1 MKQEY
6 SPNKYFKNFINIL
19 KKTRNLKTH
28 YLPNPYK
35 LEGVRDYE
43 KNKNFLNFKKI
54 FDEDFLIHNT
64 KKFFKSEVIF
74 LSHYLGHE
82 HIKDNDFYYGKIFDI
97 LKKKKIN
104 YSILMINKSNYSL
117 QEIKKKFRNTRHSR
131 VYLNHFSHPLKDFK
145 LIFKLLMIYLNFFF
159 KIKNVKLNKVEKKII
174 SEKFS
179 FSNFIKSRTTLKL
192 ANNIEK
198 ILDDFSNTSRSFIF
212 TFEGHAFERMIIE
225 ICKKKRIKSVG
236 YFFSVLRP
244 NKTNIFYEF
253 PDYLM
258 PDKIFTT
265 GLVVENYFNRNLS
278 KPNRVYTIGSGRKF
292 IKKKFNFKKI
302 YNTKNFNFLICPEG
316 LYTETDI
323 MFNLGL
329 DLALNNKKINVTIR
343 LHPELKENKKYIN
356 ILKNK
361 IKKIRNYKISN
372 NTLES
377 DIKNNQ
383 ILIYRGSSICVNGVL
398 GGMIPMYFKIP
409 NKVSIDPLFE
419 VDKFKA
425 EDTSQILK
433 NLDTLRSLKYRNKLN
448 REMRVLIKYCN
459 LYYEQFNSK
468 NILKY
473 LRHDNK

>member
-1 MKQEY
+1 MK
-6 SPNKYFKNFINIL
+6 FA
-19 KKTRNLKTH
+19 
-28 YLPNPYK
+28 
-35 LEGVRDYE
+35 
-43 KNKNFLNFKKI
+43 
-54 FDEDFLIHNT
+54 
-64 KKFFKSEVIF
+64 
-74 LSHYLGHE
+74 
-82 HIKDNDFYYGKIFDI
+82 
-97 LKKKKIN
+97 KKKK
-104 YSILMINKSNYSL
+104 
-117 QEIKKKFRNTRHSR
+117 
-131 VYLNHFSHPLKDFK
+131 
-145 LIFKLLMIYLNFFF
+145 
-159 KIKNVKLNKVEKKII
+159 
-174 SEKFS
+174 
-179 FSNFIKSRTTLKL
+179 
-192 ANNIEK
+192 
-198 ILDDFSNTSRSFIF
+198 
-212 TFEGHAFERMIIE
+212 
-225 ICKKKRIKSVG
+225 IKSVG

-265 GLVVENYFNRNLS
+265 GSVVENYFNRNLS

-329 DLALNNKKINVTIR
+329 DLVLNNKKLDVTIR

-356 ILKNK
+356 TLKNK
-361 IKKIRNYKISN
+361 IKKIKNYKISN

-409 NKVSIDPLFE
+409 NEVSIDPLFE
-419 VDKFKA
+419 VNKFKA
-425 EDTSQILK
+425 ENVSQILK
-433 NLDTLRSLKYRNKLN
+433 NLETLRLLKNRNKLN

-459 LYYEQFNSK
+459 LYYEQFDSK
-468 NILKY
+468 NISKY
-473 LRHDNK
+473 LRYDHK

>member
-1 MKQEY
+1 
-6 SPNKYFKNFINIL
+6 
-19 KKTRNLKTH
+19 
-28 YLPNPYK
+28 
-35 LEGVRDYE
+35 
-43 KNKNFLNFKKI
+43 
-54 FDEDFLIHNT
+54 
-64 KKFFKSEVIF
+64 
-74 LSHYLGHE
+74 
-82 HIKDNDFYYGKIFDI
+82 
-97 LKKKKIN
+97 
-104 YSILMINKSNYSL
+104 
-117 QEIKKKFRNTRHSR
+117 
-131 VYLNHFSHPLKDFK
+131 
-145 LIFKLLMIYLNFFF
+145 
-159 KIKNVKLNKVEKKII
+159 
-174 SEKFS
+174 
-179 FSNFIKSRTTLKL
+179 
-192 ANNIEK
+192 
-198 ILDDFSNTSRSFIF
+198 
-212 TFEGHAFERMIIE
+212 
-225 ICKKKRIKSVG
+225 
-236 YFFSVLRP
+236 
-244 NKTNIFYEF
+244 
-253 PDYLM
+253 
-258 PDKIFTT
+258 
-265 GLVVENYFNRNLS
+265 
-278 KPNRVYTIGSGRKF
+278 
-292 IKKKFNFKKI
+292 
-302 YNTKNFNFLICPEG
+302 
-316 LYTETDI
+316 